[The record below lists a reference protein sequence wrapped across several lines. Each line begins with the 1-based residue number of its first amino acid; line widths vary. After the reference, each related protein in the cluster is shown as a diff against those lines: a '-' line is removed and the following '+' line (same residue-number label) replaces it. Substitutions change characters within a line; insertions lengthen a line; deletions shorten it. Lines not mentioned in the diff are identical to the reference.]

1 MFTKLL
7 KDFEYEIMKNLNIF
21 LIISILLKQQFQ
33 FCEGFKSTRIYQ
45 QPNEYFGLYDY
56 FQRRF
61 ENLQNN
67 KLNPLSVGSYKRS
80 LNGEY
85 IPLYDEFRRRLDN
98 FNAAF
103 LVEMDLS
110 NYENKKPFHNPITNS
125 QLKTNT
131 FGDLGQN
138 QPLNTNFPK
147 LFSTNKSANKKMG
160 NQFKKAHKQKMKSKH
175 SKKGK
180 NNFLYDMRRLKMAKE
195 NQNYHDA
202 SK

>member
-1 MFTKLL
+1 MQ
-7 KDFEYEIMKNLNIF
+7 YQNIF
-21 LIISILLKQQFQ
+21 LIISLLLNQHVQ
-33 FCEGFKSTRIYQ
+33 FCEGFKSAGIYP

-110 NYENKKPFHNPITNS
+110 NNENKIPFHNAVSNS
-125 QLKTNT
+125 QLKSHK
-131 FGDLGQN
+131 FGNLGQI
-138 QPLNTNFPK
+138 QPLDSNFPK
-147 LFSTNKSANKKMG
+147 LFSTNKNANKKLG
-160 NQFKKAHKQKMKSKH
+160 NQFKKTHKQKIKSKH

-180 NNFLYDMRRLKMAKE
+180 NNFLYDIRR
-195 NQNYHDA
+195 
-202 SK
+202 

>member
-1 MFTKLL
+1 
-7 KDFEYEIMKNLNIF
+7 MKNLNIF
-21 LIISILLKQQFQ
+21 LIISLLLKQQVQ
-33 FCEGFKSTRIYQ
+33 FCEGFKSTRIYP

-85 IPLYDEFRRRLDN
+85 VPLYDEFRRRLDN

-110 NYENKKPFHNPITNS
+110 NYGNKKPFQNSISNS
-125 QLKTNT
+125 QFESHK

-138 QPLNTNFPK
+138 QPFQSSFPK
-147 LFSTNKSANKKMG
+147 VFSANKNVNRKTG
-160 NQFKKAHKQKMKSKH
+160 NQFKKAHKQKMKTKH
-175 SKKGK
+175 LKKGK
-180 NNFLYDMRRLKMAKE
+180 NNFLYDIRRLKTAKE
-195 NQNYHDA
+195 NQNLT
-202 SK
+202 